1 MAEIFDVS
9 WLAQRL
15 NQKDILVVDSRPPVK
30 YLQGHVPGAVNLPSS
45 KIFHPTSLELLPVDQ
60 LASVFAEKGVDE
72 NRTVVFYDGYDG
84 QNAAILAWTLE
95 FLGHRRVGLL
105 SRFIEGWEDEA
116 GELLYRPVKPEPR
129 VFRAKPNQA
138 IRATIDKV
146 QNRGDYKLVDLRSSE
161 EFLGK
166 LSTEP
171 RRGRLPE
178 AISLPWTSL
187 LGQNNGLFRP
197 RNDLEKTVAERGLRP
212 SDHIITYCSFGPR
225 AALGYVALSQLGFE
239 DIRVYD
245 GSFHQWAQHQEL
257 PVETDTLIGASS
269 RIASCVDPF
278 QVLSP
283 SPST

>member
-105 SRFIEGWEDEA
+105 SRFIE
-116 GELLYRPVKPEPR
+116 V
-129 VFRAKPNQA
+129 
-138 IRATIDKV
+138 DKV